1 MVYFIVCIRVLTPLK
16 NTTPSFLPSSP
27 LNQQTVQAPLFRQ
40 SPLCI
45 GFSWAP
51 LKVWFFSEPQKYQ
64 NFPVWILSYDRE
76 KYFCWPT
83 IFVNK
88 YFRFYFLCENC
99 DPPEKSHPLLSKQP
113 PSKSWGLVKPP
124 FLKIWLEAQPPSPPA
139 PFRKERCTLCILI
152 FGLSIWVK
160 WYNIFTSNG

>member
-76 KYFCWPT
+76 KYFCWST

-124 FLKIWLEAQPPSPPA
+124 FLKIWLEAQPHTSHLPSPRH
-139 PFRKERCTLCILI
+139 FRKGRCTLCILL
-152 FGLSIWVK
+152 FRLCIWVK
-160 WYNIFTSNG
+160 